1 MIIHSCGE
9 MQHDRQASPDGHGL
23 RRITLNS
30 FRRITRSGTF
40 IPEVDGLRFI
50 AIVSVIFLHCYA
62 EQLNRMAVGLTL
74 VPIASKNIPLP
85 VDEANL
91 HGLFRFLGHGGY
103 GVDLFFAISG
113 FILAWP
119 FARQHLQS
127 GRRVELRSYFLR
139 RITRLEP
146 PYILALLIRATLL
159 LATGLHQVRFILVHL
174 VASLFY
180 VHNIAFGIGSR
191 IEAVSWSLE
200 IEVQFYCLAP
210 LLTLIYKIPKAW
222 IRRALLVS
230 AIVSATPLQRAF
242 LPGWYGLQNAG
253 AFNLSILAVIQ
264 FFLVGLLVADLY
276 VDGWDLI
283 PQTWRWDLLSVPLWL
298 FIFWLQPHAFR
309 FLGPLILPIL
319 FVGAF
324 KGSFV
329 PGILRN
335 PVISTIGG
343 MCYSIYLTHRT
354 TILGLQFLLARFHL
368 HFAAWLTTSLIL
380 GPLAS
385 IAVGAVYFRLIE
397 RPCMD
402 PRWPQKLVAR
412 FRSGPRG
419 RPPANASVDLDASRH
434 LAKNTGVRLVAGI
447 VRPDELGDS
456 AR

>member
-1 MIIHSCGE
+1 LG
-9 MQHDRQASPDGHGL
+9 
-23 RRITLNS
+23 S
-30 FRRITRSGTF
+30 FRRITRNGAF

-50 AIVSVIFLHCYA
+50 AILSVIFLHTFF
-62 EQLNRMAVGLTL
+62 EQLNRTAMGPTL
-74 VPIASKNIPLP
+74 DQLASRTTLPP
-85 VDEANL
+85 VDVGNL
-91 HGLFRFLGHGGY
+91 HGLFRLLGHGGY
-103 GVDLFFAISG
+103 GVELFFAISG

-127 GRRVELRSYFLR
+127 GQKVKLRSYFLR
-139 RITRLEP
+139 RVTRLEP
-146 PYILALLIRATLL
+146 PYILGLLIRATLL
-159 LATGLHQVRFILVHL
+159 LVTGTHQARFIVVHL

-180 VHNIAFGIGSR
+180 VHNIIFGTLSR
-191 IEAVSWSLE
+191 IEPVSWTLE

-210 LLTLIYKIPKAW
+210 LLTLIYKIPRAS
-222 IRRALLVS
+222 IRRALLAG
-230 AIVSATPLQRAF
+230 AIAIATPLQRAF
-242 LPGWYGLQNAG
+242 LPGWYGPQNAG
-253 AFNLSILAVIQ
+253 AFNLSLLAAIQ

-276 VDGWDLI
+276 VEGWNRI
-283 PQTWRWDLLSVPLWL
+283 PHTWRWDLLSIPLWFL
-298 FIFWLQPHAFR
+298 MFWLQPHAFR

-324 KGSFV
+324 KGVFV

-354 TILGLQFLLARFHL
+354 AILVLQLLLVRFHL
-368 HFAAWLTTSLIL
+368 HFFIWLTGSLIL

-402 PRWPQKLVAR
+402 PRWPQRLIAH

-419 RPPANASVDLDASRH
+419 GPPTNGLTDLDGSRH
-434 LAKNTGVRLVAGI
+434 LAKNTGVRV
-447 VRPDELGDS
+447 
-456 AR
+456 